1 MEAHVGGAARAEPL
15 NALVQIPDSHT
26 LRALSARLLGEQ
38 LIVFPVRHHSPACA
52 FHLSRLIRERRPS
65 MILVEGPR
73 SFDPL
78 IPLLTDESA
87 RLPLAI
93 YTYVVGRANRDEPPP
108 RHSAYYPFCDYSP
121 ELVALRLA
129 RELSVPARFVDLD
142 FAEQC
147 QLEAQKD
154 EVEARSLLN
163 ERHLERSAH
172 LRLLAGRLG
181 CRDHEE
187 LWEHLFECPGPSREL
202 HEHVANVAAY
212 CQLARYDWSEEEL
225 RRDGTLA
232 REAEMA
238 WHVRK
243 SLRERVPGSGPVL
256 AVVGGFHAV
265 VLPHLVQQT
274 GERPRISRS
283 SFVEESSSLIRY
295 SFDRLDRLNGY
306 ASGMT
311 SPAWHQRL
319 WERLSKLER
328 IQGAHGP
335 RMRQAAALDALFDI
349 ADALRENH
357 QLSLPM
363 PTLAAAYQHALSLAQ
378 LRHRSAPIREDVV
391 DAVTSCFVKGDI
403 QAEGPVIYGALQKV
417 LTGAATGRVPAGAPK
432 PPLLRDFEYR
442 ARRQRLKIEDTE
454 TRRAQLDIYR
464 RPEHRLTSRLLHG
477 LTFLGIPFAV
487 RTAGPDFVRGTG
499 LSRLQEHWEYSYSA
513 ATEAAIVEASVY
525 GVTVPLAVADR
536 FRVYLDKLVAGAEA
550 RDARAAVVLF
560 AQGCTLGLH
569 DHLPRVL
576 AALRS
581 AIAQDPAFHS
591 VALATG
597 NLGLLWES
605 REPLEARDV
614 AELMDVLRAAYERAI
629 YLGWSVGVSGDK
641 SLGTQV
647 MQALTRLREVLVSP
661 AGAQLDASLYWT
673 MIERLAAEHDEPIIR
688 GTGVGLLYSAGRI
701 SATDIASLLTGQFT
715 GAREPQRAVGFLR
728 GLLHAAREAAWQL
741 AELLRALDVLLASW
755 EEATF
760 IEALPEMRLAFAE
773 LTPRETDRVGEAVA
787 ALHGEK
793 RLGDLVNYDVG
804 EARLKANIALSQ
816 TLLAV
821 LQADGLDSWVRG

>member
-1 MEAHVGGAARAEPL
+1 M
-15 NALVQIPDSHT
+15 NAVAQAPDSET
-26 LRALSARLLGEQ
+26 LRSLGARLLRDE

-65 MILVEGPR
+65 LVLVEGPR
-73 SFDPL
+73 SFDPM
-78 IPLLTDESA
+78 IALLTDESA

-93 YTYVVGRANRDEPPP
+93 YTYAVGRAVGDELPP
-108 RHSAYYPFCDYSP
+108 RHAGYYPFCDYSP

-129 RELSVPARFVDLD
+129 RELSIPARFIDLD

-147 QLEAQKD
+147 QIEAQQD
-154 EVEARSLLN
+154 EEETRSLLN

-172 LRLLAGRLG
+172 LRLLAGQLG

-187 LWEHLFECPGPSREL
+187 LWEHLFECHAPSQAL
-202 HEHVANVAAY
+202 SDHVANVAAY
-212 CQLARYDWSEEEL
+212 CQLARYDWSEDEL

-238 WHVRK
+238 WHI
-243 SLRERVPGSGPVL
+243 REALKARDSASGPIL

-265 VLPHLVQQT
+265 VLPDLVEH
-274 GERPRISRS
+274 GAERPKILRS
-283 SFVEESSSLIRY
+283 SIAEESSALIRY

-306 ASGMT
+306 AAGMT

-319 WERLSKLER
+319 WERLNKLER
-328 IQGAHGP
+328 IQGAPGP
-335 RMRQAAALDALFDI
+335 KMRQGAALEALFDI
-349 ADALRENH
+349 AGVLREDH
-357 QLSLPM
+357 QVSLAM

-378 LRHRSAPIREDVV
+378 LRRRPAPVREDVV

-403 QAEGPVIYGALQKV
+403 QAEGPVIYGALRKV
-417 LTGAATGRVPAGAPK
+417 MTGSVTGRVPAGAPK

-442 ARRQRLKIEDTE
+442 ARRQRLKIDDAQP
-454 TRRAQLDIYR
+454 RRTQLDIYR

-477 LTFLGIPFAV
+477 LAYLGVPFAV

-499 LSRLQEHWEYSYSA
+499 LNRLQEHWEYNYSA
-513 ATEAAIVEASVY
+513 ASEASIVEASIY

-536 FRVYLDKLVAGAEA
+536 FRAHLDKLEADAEA
-550 RDARAAVVLF
+550 RNARAAVALF

-581 AIAQDPAFHS
+581 AIAQDPGFQS
-591 VALATG
+591 VALATSS
-597 NLGLLWES
+597 LGLLWES

-614 AELMDVLRAAYERAI
+614 PELTDVLRAAFERAV
-629 YLGWSVGVSGDK
+629 YLGWSVSTGGDK
-641 SLGTQV
+641 DAATEV
-647 MQALTRLREVLVSP
+647 MQALTRLREVVVSE
-661 AGAQLDASLYWT
+661 AGAELDASMYWK
-673 MIERLAAEHDEPIIR
+673 MIERLAAEHGEPIIR
-688 GTGVGLLYSAGRI
+688 GTSVGLLYSAGKV
-701 SATDIASLLTGQFT
+701 TASDLAMLIKGQFL

-728 GLLHAAREAAWQL
+728 GLLHASREAAWQS
-741 AELLRALDVLLASW
+741 AELLEALDALLGSW

-760 IEALPEMRLAFAE
+760 IEALPDMRLAFAE
-773 LTPRETDRVGEAVA
+773 LTPRETDRVGETVA
-787 ALHGEK
+787 GLHGEK
-793 RLGDLVNYDVG
+793 HLGDLVNYDVG
-804 EARLKANIALSQ
+804 ETQLVANLNLSN
-816 TLLAV
+816 TLLAI
-821 LQADGLDSWVRG
+821 LEADGLGSWARS

>member
-1 MEAHVGGAARAEPL
+1 MEAHVGGAARAQPL
-15 NALVQIPDSHT
+15 NALAQVPDSHS
-26 LRALSARLLGEQ
+26 LRSLGARLLGDE

-52 FHLSRLIRERRPS
+52 LQLARLIRERRPS
-65 MILVEGPR
+65 LVLVEGPR

-87 RLPLAI
+87 RTPLAI
-93 YTYVVGRANRDEPPP
+93 YTYAVGRASGDDPPP
-108 RHSAYYPFCDYSP
+108 RHAAYYPFCDYSP
-121 ELVALRLA
+121 ELVALRLG
-129 RELSVPARFVDLD
+129 RELSVPVRFIDLD

-147 QLEAQKD
+147 QIQAQQHD
-154 EVEARSLLN
+154 EEARSLMS

-202 HEHVANVAAY
+202 SDHVADVAAY

-238 WHVRK
+238 WHIREGV
-243 SLRERVPGSGPVL
+243 RERVSGSGPVL

-265 VLPHLVQQT
+265 VLPDLVEQT
-274 GERPRISRS
+274 GERPQISRS
-283 SFVEESSSLIRY
+283 AFAEESSALIRY

-319 WERLSKLER
+319 WERLNKLER

-335 RMRQAAALDALFDI
+335 RMRQDAALDTLFDI
-349 ADALRENH
+349 AGVLRDDH
-357 QLSLPM
+357 QVSLAM
-363 PTLAAAYQHALSLAQ
+363 PTLAAAYQHALSLAR
-378 LRHRSAPIREDVV
+378 LRRRSAPVREDVV
-391 DAVTSCFVKGDI
+391 DAVTSCFIKGDI
-403 QAEGPVIYGALQKV
+403 QAEGPVIYGALHKV
-417 LTGAATGRVPAGAPK
+417 MTGSATGRVPAGAPK

-442 ARRQRLKIEDTE
+442 ARRQRLKIDAAQP
-454 TRRAQLDIYR
+454 RRAQLDIYR

-477 LTFLGIPFAV
+477 LAFLGIPFAV
-487 RTAGPDFVRGTG
+487 RTAGPDFVRGVG
-499 LSRLQEHWEYSYSA
+499 LNRLHEHWEYSYSA
-513 ATEAAIVEASVY
+513 ATEAALVEASIF

-536 FRVYLDKLVAGAEA
+536 FRVHLDKLVAGGEA
-550 RDARAAVVLF
+550 CDARAAVALF

-581 AIAQDPAFHS
+581 AIAQDPTFQS
-591 VALATG
+591 VALAAG
-597 NLGLLWES
+597 SLGLLWES
-605 REPLEARDV
+605 REPLEARNIV
-614 AELMDVLRAAYERAI
+614 ELTDVLRAAFERAV
-629 YLGWSVGVSGDK
+629 YLGSSVGAGGDK
-641 SLGTQV
+641 DSGTQV
-647 MQALTRLREVLVSP
+647 MQALTRLREVVVSA

-673 MIERLAAEHDEPIIR
+673 LIERLATEHDEPIIR
-688 GTGVGLLYSAGRI
+688 GTSVGLLYSAGRLN
-701 SATDIASLLTGQFT
+701 ATDLGALIKGQFI

-741 AELLRALDVLLASW
+741 PELLEALDALLASW

-760 IEALPEMRLAFAE
+760 IEVLPDMRLAFAE

-793 RLGDLVNYDVG
+793 HLGALVNYDVS
-804 EARLKANIALSQ
+804 AAQLTANLNLSQ

-821 LQADGLDSWVRG
+821 LEADGLSSWVR

>member
-1 MEAHVGGAARAEPL
+1 M
-15 NALVQIPDSHT
+15 NALAQALDGDT
-26 LRALSARLLGEQ
+26 LRSLGARLLGEH
-38 LIVFPVRHHSPACA
+38 LIVFPVRHHSPAGA

-65 MILVEGPR
+65 LVLVEGPR

-87 RLPLAI
+87 RCPLAI
-93 YTYVVGRANRDEPPP
+93 YTYAVGRASGDEPPP
-108 RHSAYYPFCDYSP
+108 RHAAYYPFCDYSP

-129 RELSVPARFVDLD
+129 RELSVPARFIDLD

-147 QLEAQKD
+147 QIQSQQDVEEAG
-154 EVEARSLLN
+154 SLMN

-202 HEHVANVAAY
+202 SEHMAEVAAY
-212 CQLARYDWSEEEL
+212 CRLARYDWSEEEL

-238 WHVRK
+238 WHVREG
-243 SLRERVPGSGPVL
+243 LRERAPGSGPVL
-256 AVVGGFHAV
+256 VVVGGFHAV
-265 VLPHLVQQT
+265 VLPDLVEQ
-274 GERPRISRS
+274 GGDRPRISRS
-283 SFVEESSSLIRY
+283 AFAEESSALIRY

-306 ASGMT
+306 ASGMP

-319 WERLSKLER
+319 WERLNKLER
-328 IQGAHGP
+328 IQGVHGP
-335 RMRQAAALDALFDI
+335 RMRQDAALEALFDI
-349 ADALRENH
+349 ANVLRESH
-357 QLSLPM
+357 QLSLAV

-378 LRHRSAPIREDVV
+378 LRRRVAPVREDVI
-391 DAVTSCFVKGDI
+391 DAVTSCFVKGDV
-403 QAEGPVIYGALQKV
+403 QAEGPVIYGALHKV
-417 LTGAATGRVPAGAPK
+417 MTGSAIGRVPNGAPK

-442 ARRQRLKIEDTE
+442 ARRQRLKIDATE
-454 TRRAQLDIYR
+454 PRRAQLDIYR
-464 RPEHRLTSRLLHG
+464 RPEHRFTSRLLHG
-477 LTFLGIPFAV
+477 LAFLEIPFAV

-499 LSRLQEHWEYSYSA
+499 LNRLQEHWEYRYSA
-513 ATEAAIVEASVY
+513 ATEAALVEASIY

-536 FRVYLDKLVAGAEA
+536 FRVYLDKLVSGAEA
-550 RDARAAVVLF
+550 RDARAAVTLF

-581 AIAQDPAFHS
+581 AIAQDPTFQS

-597 NLGLLWES
+597 SLGLLWES
-605 REPLEARDV
+605 REPLEARDIG
-614 AELMDVLRAAYERAI
+614 ELTDVLRAAFERAV
-629 YLGWSVGVSGDK
+629 YLGSSIGAGGEKDS
-641 SLGTQV
+641 GTQV
-647 MQALTRLREVLVSP
+647 MEALTRLREVVVSA

-673 MIERLAAEHDEPIIR
+673 MVERLAAGHDEPIIR
-688 GTGVGLLYSAGRI
+688 GTSVGLLYSAGRI
-701 SATDIASLLTGQFT
+701 PSNDIAVLVKGQFL
-715 GAREPQRAVGFLR
+715 GARQPQHAVSFLR

-741 AELLRALDVLLASW
+741 TELLQALDTLLASW
-755 EEATF
+755 GEATF

-793 RLGDLVNYDVG
+793 HLGGLVNYDVG
-804 EARLKANIALSQ
+804 EAQLTANLSLSK
-816 TLLAV
+816 TLLTV
-821 LQADGLDSWVRG
+821 LAADGLGSWVHP

>member
-1 MEAHVGGAARAEPL
+1 MEAHVGGAARAQPL
-15 NALVQIPDSHT
+15 NALAQVPDSHS
-26 LRALSARLLGEQ
+26 LRSLGARLLGDE

-52 FHLSRLIRERRPS
+52 LQLARLIRERRPS
-65 MILVEGPR
+65 LVLVEGPR

-87 RLPLAI
+87 RTPLAI
-93 YTYVVGRANRDEPPP
+93 YTYAVGRASGDDPPP
-108 RHSAYYPFCDYSP
+108 RHAAYYPFCDYSP
-121 ELVALRLA
+121 ELVALRLG
-129 RELSVPARFVDLD
+129 RELSVPVRFIDLD

-147 QLEAQKD
+147 QIQAQQH
-154 EVEARSLLN
+154 EEEARSLMS

-172 LRLLAGRLG
+172 LRVLAGRLG

-202 HEHVANVAAY
+202 SDHVADVAAY

-238 WHVRK
+238 WHIREGV
-243 SLRERVPGSGPVL
+243 RERVSGSGPVL

-265 VLPHLVQQT
+265 VLPDLVEQT
-274 GERPRISRS
+274 GERPQISRS
-283 SFVEESSSLIRY
+283 AFAEESSALIRY

-319 WERLSKLER
+319 WERLNKLER

-335 RMRQAAALDALFDI
+335 RMRQDAALDTLFDI
-349 ADALRENH
+349 AGVLRDDH
-357 QLSLPM
+357 QVSLAM
-363 PTLAAAYQHALSLAQ
+363 PTLAAAYQHALSLAR
-378 LRHRSAPIREDVV
+378 LRRRSAPVREDVV
-391 DAVTSCFVKGDI
+391 DAVTSCFIKGDI
-403 QAEGPVIYGALQKV
+403 QAEGPVIYGALHKV
-417 LTGAATGRVPAGAPK
+417 MTGSATGRVPAGAPK

-442 ARRQRLKIEDTE
+442 ARRQRLKIDAAQP
-454 TRRAQLDIYR
+454 RRAQLDIYR

-477 LTFLGIPFAV
+477 LAFLGIPFAV
-487 RTAGPDFVRGTG
+487 RTAGPDFVRGVG
-499 LSRLQEHWEYSYSA
+499 LNRLHEHWEYSYSA
-513 ATEAAIVEASVY
+513 ATEAALVEASIF

-536 FRVYLDKLVAGAEA
+536 FRVHLDKLVAGGEA
-550 RDARAAVVLF
+550 CDARAAVALF

-581 AIAQDPAFHS
+581 AIAQDPTFQS
-591 VALATG
+591 VALAAG
-597 NLGLLWES
+597 SLGLLWES
-605 REPLEARDV
+605 REPLEARNIV
-614 AELMDVLRAAYERAI
+614 ELTDVLRAAFERAV
-629 YLGWSVGVSGDK
+629 YLGSSVGAGGDK
-641 SLGTQV
+641 DSGTQV
-647 MQALTRLREVLVSP
+647 MQALTRLREVVVSA

-673 MIERLAAEHDEPIIR
+673 LIERLATEHDEPIIR
-688 GTGVGLLYSAGRI
+688 GTSVGLLYSAGRLN
-701 SATDIASLLTGQFT
+701 ATDLGALIKGQFI

-741 AELLRALDVLLASW
+741 PELLEALDALLASW

-760 IEALPEMRLAFAE
+760 IEVLPDMRLAFAE

-793 RLGDLVNYDVG
+793 HLGALVNYDVS
-804 EARLKANIALSQ
+804 AAQLTANLNLSQ

-821 LQADGLDSWVRG
+821 LEADGLSSWVR

>member
-1 MEAHVGGAARAEPL
+1 VGGPPRAQPL
-15 NALVQIPDSHT
+15 NAVAQAPDSQA
-26 LRALSARLLGEQ
+26 LRSLGARLLRDE

-65 MILVEGPR
+65 LVLVEGPR
-73 SFDPL
+73 SFDPM
-78 IPLLTDESA
+78 IALLTDESA

-93 YTYVVGRANRDEPPP
+93 YTYAVGRATGDEPPP
-108 RHSAYYPFCDYSP
+108 RHAAYYPFCDYSP

-129 RELSVPARFVDLD
+129 RELSIPARFIDLD

-147 QLEAQKD
+147 QIEAQQD
-154 EVEARSLLN
+154 EEEARSLLN

-187 LWEHLFECPGPSREL
+187 LWEHLFECQAPSNEL
-202 HEHVANVAAY
+202 SDHVANVAAY

-238 WHVRK
+238 WHI
-243 SLRERVPGSGPVL
+243 REALKARDSASGPVL

-265 VLPHLVQQT
+265 VLPDLAEQG
-274 GERPRISRS
+274 GERPKISRS
-283 SFVEESSSLIRY
+283 SFAEESSALIRY

-306 ASGMT
+306 AAGMT
-311 SPAWHQRL
+311 SPAWYQRL
-319 WERLSKLER
+319 WEKLTKLER
-328 IQGAHGP
+328 IQGVPGP
-335 RMRQAAALDALFDI
+335 KMREGAALEALFDI
-349 ADALRENH
+349 AGVLREDH
-357 QLSLPM
+357 QVSLAM

-378 LRHRSAPIREDVV
+378 LRRRPAPVREDVV

-403 QAEGPVIYGALQKV
+403 QAEGPVIYGALRKV
-417 LTGAATGRVPAGAPK
+417 MTGAVIGRVPAGAPK

-442 ARRQRLKIEDTE
+442 ARRQRLKIDDAEP
-454 TRRAQLDIYR
+454 RRTQLDIYR

-477 LTFLGIPFAV
+477 LAFLGIPFAV

-499 LSRLQEHWEYSYSA
+499 LNRLQEHWEYNYSA
-513 ATEAAIVEASVY
+513 ASEASIVEASIY

-536 FRVYLDKLVAGAEA
+536 FRAHLDKLEAGAEA
-550 RDARAAVVLF
+550 RNARAAVALF

-581 AIAQDPAFHS
+581 AIAQDPNFQS
-591 VALATG
+591 VALATSS
-597 NLGLLWES
+597 LGLLWES

-614 AELMDVLRAAYERAI
+614 PELTDVLRAAFERAV
-629 YLGWSVGVSGDK
+629 YLGWSIGAGGDK
-641 SLGTQV
+641 DSATEV
-647 MQALTRLREVLVSP
+647 MQALTRLREVVVSA
-661 AGAQLDASLYWT
+661 AGAQLDASLYWK

-688 GTGVGLLYSAGRI
+688 GTGVGLLYSAGRVTSSDLAMLI
-701 SATDIASLLTGQFT
+701 KGQFT

-728 GLLHAAREAAWQL
+728 GLLHASREAAWQL
-741 AELLRALDVLLASW
+741 AELLEALDTLLASW
-755 EEATF
+755 DEKTF

-773 LTPRETDRVGEAVA
+773 LTPRETDRVGETVA
-787 ALHGEK
+787 GLHGEK
-793 RLGDLVNYDVG
+793 HLGDLVNYDVG
-804 EARLKANIALSQ
+804 EAQLVANLNLSK
-816 TLLAV
+816 TLLAI
-821 LQADGLDSWVRG
+821 LEADGLGTWARS